1 MPSLL
6 IKDVEHGIGIT
17 KSALPVQMDGSS
29 TPTKC
34 VLQYLINVDLMLKM
48 VIAPNVIKDMT

>member
-17 KSALPVQMDGSS
+17 KFVLPVQMDGSS
-29 TPTKC
+29 MPTKS
-34 VLQYLINVDLMLKM
+34 VLQYPINVDLMLKM
-48 VIAPNVIKDMT
+48 VTAPNVIRDMT